1 MELWELSARESI
13 RDLVAR
19 YNANADTGRFDQVL
33 ELFAPDAVM
42 EVADRAFEGR
52 DAIRTIFTTTA
63 DSVVHTAQE
72 QTRPA
77 YLRHSTSTL
86 QIDLESPTRARARC
100 YYHVIMDHG
109 LDHWGRYVDEFTCID
124 GRWYFAHR
132 RVTTDGRTP
141 GGWADARA
149 PEASFREP

>member
-1 MELWELSARESI
+1 MELWELTARESI
-13 RDLVAR
+13 RDLIAR

-42 EVADRAFEGR
+42 EVAERAFEGR

-63 DSVVHTAQE
+63 DSVVSTAQE
-72 QTRPA
+72 QARPA
-77 YLRHSTSTL
+77 YLRHSTSSL
-86 QIDLESPTRARARC
+86 QIDLESPTRARSRC
-100 YYHVIMDHG
+100 YYLVLMDHG
-109 LDHWGRYVDEFTCID
+109 LDHWGRYVDEFTSVD

-149 PEASFREP
+149 PEANFRDG